1 MTGGCSECV
10 PGCTCGF
17 GGEHVDDNPRC
28 RANWE
33 ATAIAAVDLIEGRRV
48 VTGEAGPVLDDV
60 RQAMR
65 YAAYGVTWGVPMSQ
79 IDRAVDA
86 VLSVPAVAE
95 VFARDAKV
103 REIVAKWAHL
113 RNEPWPLTV
122 ALEVADSTA
131 ALFDGGDR
139 P

>member
-1 MTGGCSECV
+1 MNDDVIGAVELVARAVNGADNEWANMPKTD
-10 PGCTCGF
+10 
-17 GGEHVDDNPRC
+17 EHEPWDTYV
-28 RANWE
+28 A
-33 ATAIAAVDLIEGRRV
+33 RV
-48 VTGEAGPVLDDV
+48 VLA
-60 RQAMR
+60 
-65 YAAYGVTWGVPMSQ
+65 
-79 IDRAVDA
+79 
-86 VLSVPAVAE
+86 VPAVAE

>member
-1 MTGGCSECV
+1 M
-10 PGCTCGF
+10 
-17 GGEHVDDNPRC
+17 
-28 RANWE
+28 
-33 ATAIAAVDLIEGRRV
+33 
-48 VTGEAGPVLDDV
+48 TGEAGPVPDDV
-60 RQAMR
+60 IELLARALHEAEWGPGNFDADLDADMFR
-65 YAAYGVTWGVPMSQ
+65 EEARNLAA
-79 IDRAVDA
+79 
-86 VLSVPAVAE
+86 VPAVSE